1 MKADNYRLGGML
13 KNALLRVSG
22 IAPLV
27 GPLPLTE
34 RDYRNLFKAETSFAD
49 YFPVQDYDAEGGVF
63 KMADGINAG
72 AVWECVPADLDA
84 KPEETLAEFNE
95 MLAKALVQ
103 LPQEVD
109 NPYIVQIFLQNA
121 GIENLGERLQRD
133 LPERL
138 RQDRLSLDVA
148 RIMRE
153 HSDILTHELGV
164 FPDSRVAQD
173 KGWRVASQKIY
184 LCVYRYESEAYW
196 KKQRKSPAKK
206 LLDDCSAFLGALNG
220 LRIRVRPLD
229 GYGLIRWLAPYFSAG
244 HEGVKHPDDYAQ
256 KERLASFDI
265 GQECF
270 AIQPEYRFNSEAEE
284 RGVWKFGERYLRYLT
299 THGLESVPADGCL
312 TLGGSDSASPW
323 EQMPPGTMMCWT
335 IVPQPKVVLD
345 ARIEKIKASAQQA
358 ASNAAQYTLEQAGV
372 AQDEC
377 LRNGQRIFYVQIGAY
392 LSASTEEVLLDRT
405 LVARDTLLKTN
416 CLSFI
421 RPADDLLSQDS
432 FIRAL
437 PFVYDFTHDR
447 KNALRARM
455 TYLSQLSATL
465 PFFGAGRGSDNL
477 CYLAY
482 KRNGEPFTVNPFL
495 KSDRSRVAHQ
505 LVFGPTGSGKS
516 ATMINMALM
525 SMAVNAPRQ
534 FILDKGNSFGLL
546 ADYYESMGKKVCR
559 LTFNA
564 ASSDTFPPFFETAKA
579 LAELEGQGG
588 TWDHRTAAADMHQ
601 EGDTDAAAAGTHVAA
616 ASAST
621 RPDATVAGIAPET
634 GGDDDGETRSYLS
647 EMLNILKIMVT
658 GGREQAV
665 TALTQADLSF
675 LQQCLIDG
683 LRASRDAGQPHA
695 RPQDVHAA
703 MRRVADAEKI
713 ETLAIR
719 YRDFAA
725 AVQLWTQGERGKLF
739 NQYGKGFDKDA
750 DLTLIETGALTN
762 EGNEDMFAVAGLA
775 TLTNITALG
784 ELTQYD
790 GRHIEVYTDE
800 GHYWMLRTLL
810 ITGLIQGTKV
820 WRKLGIWLIFG
831 TQDFSDVHGDARKI
845 LSQAEYWWLLSMGQ
859 DEAEQVSR
867 FKALTP
873 EEHFLIRQA
882 RIEKPHFSEGTMLSE
897 RFGCGLIR
905 FIPPSLVLALAQ
917 TDRDEKNA
925 RKRLMDKYG
934 ISELEAAYRIADD
947 ITAARR
953 KFQQQAA

>member
-1 MKADNYRLGGML
+1 MKVDGYRFGELL
-13 KNALLRVSG
+13 KNAFLRLSG

-49 YFPVQDYDAEGGVF
+49 YFPVQGFDAESGVF
-63 KMADGINAG
+63 SMADGINVG
-72 AVWECVPADLDA
+72 AVWECIPADLDA
-84 KPEETLAEFNE
+84 KPEETLEAFNE

-103 LPQEVD
+103 LPQETD

-121 GIENLGERLQRD
+121 EIENLGDRLQRN

-138 RQDRLSLDVA
+138 REDKLSLDVA

-153 HSDILTHELGV
+153 HSDILTHELGA

-196 KKQRKSPAKK
+196 KKQRKSPTKK
-206 LLDDCSAFLGALNG
+206 LLDDCGAFLGALNG
-220 LRIRVRPLD
+220 LRIRTKALD

-244 HEGVKHPDDYAQ
+244 YEGVQSVEDYAQ
-256 KERLASFDI
+256 KEQLASFDV

-270 AIQPEYRFNSEAEE
+270 AIQPEYCRRSEAEE
-284 RGVWKFGERYLRYLT
+284 RGVWKFGGRYLRYLT
-299 THGLESVPADGCL
+299 THGLESVPTDGCL

-358 ASNAAQYTLEQAGV
+358 ASSEAKYTLEQAEV

-392 LSASTEEVLLDRT
+392 LSAPTEETLLDRT
-405 LVARDTLLKTN
+405 LIAQDTLLKTN

-437 PFVYDFTHDR
+437 PFVYDFAHDR

-482 KRNGEPFTVNPFL
+482 KRNGEPFTVNPYL

-546 ADYYESMGKKVCR
+546 ADYYESMGKKVRR

-579 LAELEGQGG
+579 LDELDGQGG
-588 TWDHRTAAADMHQ
+588 AWLGNSTLDSVSLRKAGGAHAATA
-601 EGDTDAAAAGTHVAA
+601 EGITAET
-616 ASAST
+616 
-621 RPDATVAGIAPET
+621 ATE
-634 GGDDDGETRSYLS
+634 GDDDGETRSYLS

-658 GGREQAV
+658 GGREQDV
-665 TALTQADLSF
+665 SALKQADISF

-683 LRASRDAGQPHA
+683 LRASREAGKPHA
-695 RPQDVHAA
+695 RPQDVYEA

-739 NQYGKGFDKDA
+739 NQYGQGFDKDA

-810 ITGLIQGTKV
+810 ILGLIQGTKV

-845 LSQAEYWWLLSMGQ
+845 LSQAEFWWLLSMGQ

-882 RIEKPHFSEGTMLSE
+882 KIEKPNFSEGTMLSE

-925 RKRLMDKYG
+925 RKRLMDQYG
-934 ISELEAAYRIADD
+934 ISELEAAYRIADE

>member
-1 MKADNYRLGGML
+1 
-13 KNALLRVSG
+13 
-22 IAPLV
+22 
-27 GPLPLTE
+27 
-34 RDYRNLFKAETSFAD
+34 
-49 YFPVQDYDAEGGVF
+49 
-63 KMADGINAG
+63 
-72 AVWECVPADLDA
+72 
-84 KPEETLAEFNE
+84 
-95 MLAKALVQ
+95 
-103 LPQEVD
+103 
-109 NPYIVQIFLQNA
+109 
-121 GIENLGERLQRD
+121 
-133 LPERL
+133 
-138 RQDRLSLDVA
+138 
-148 RIMRE
+148 
-153 HSDILTHELGV
+153 
-164 FPDSRVAQD
+164 
-173 KGWRVASQKIY
+173 
-184 LCVYRYESEAYW
+184 
-196 KKQRKSPAKK
+196 
-206 LLDDCSAFLGALNG
+206 
-220 LRIRVRPLD
+220 
-229 GYGLIRWLAPYFSAG
+229 
-244 HEGVKHPDDYAQ
+244 
-256 KERLASFDI
+256 
-265 GQECF
+265 
-270 AIQPEYRFNSEAEE
+270 
-284 RGVWKFGERYLRYLT
+284 
-299 THGLESVPADGCL
+299 
-312 TLGGSDSASPW
+312 
-323 EQMPPGTMMCWT
+323 MCWT

-358 ASNAAQYTLEQAGV
+358 ASSEAKYTLEQAEV

-392 LSASTEEVLLDRT
+392 LSAPTEVTLLDRT
-405 LVARDTLLKTN
+405 LIAQDTLLKTN

-437 PFVYDFTHDR
+437 PFVYDFAHDR

-482 KRNGEPFTVNPFL
+482 KRNGEPFTVNPYL

-546 ADYYESMGKKVCR
+546 ADYYESMGKKVRR

-579 LAELEGQGG
+579 LDELDGQGG
-588 TWDHRTAAADMHQ
+588 AWLGNGTLDSVSLRKAGGANAATAEGITAETAT
-601 EGDTDAAAAGTHVAA
+601 EGDN
-616 ASAST
+616 
-621 RPDATVAGIAPET
+621 
-634 GGDDDGETRSYLS
+634 DGETRSYLS

-658 GGREQAV
+658 GGREQDV
-665 TALTQADLSF
+665 SALKQADISF

-683 LRASRDAGQPHA
+683 LRASREAGKPHA
-695 RPQDVHAA
+695 RPQDVYEA

-739 NQYGKGFDKDA
+739 NQYGQGFDKDA

-762 EGNEDMFAVAGLA
+762 EGNEDMFAVVGLA

-810 ITGLIQGTKV
+810 ILGLIQGTKV

-831 TQDFSDVHGDARKI
+831 TQDFSDMHGDAKKI
-845 LSQAEYWWLLSMGQ
+845 LSQAEFWWLLSMGQ

-882 RIEKPHFSEGTMLSE
+882 RIEKPNFSEGTMLSE

-925 RKRLMDKYG
+925 RKRLMDQYG
-934 ISELEAAYRIADD
+934 ISELDAAYRIADE